1 MTQFL
6 ASLQLHNFVASLEL
20 LEMLQSSEFSKCSCD
35 RMYSR
40 PEAYCAAVVNVQ
52 RIEHKLLHLLCLP
65 VEEVVS
71 RNRLSQNYPISPK
84 SFSE

>member
-1 MTQFL
+1 
-6 ASLQLHNFVASLEL
+6 
-20 LEMLQSSEFSKCSCD
+20 
-35 RMYSR
+35 MYSK

-71 RNRLSQNYPISPK
+71 RNR
-84 SFSE
+84 F